1 MNKRQ
6 NRTYRFETL
15 HHGRDS
21 LLSLSPLNMMLTH
34 AQKDLPPR
42 VVSQPGDATEEMA
55 LKLIARVKR
64 QFKCSHPA
72 HWVGSSL
79 QFGLKETAGNDV

>member
-21 LLSLSPLNMMLTH
+21 VLSLLPLNMMLTH
-34 AQKDLPPR
+34 AQKDLPAR
-42 VVSQPGDATEEMA
+42 VVSQSEDASDELV
-55 LKLIARVKR
+55 LKLIRNVKT
-64 QFKCSHPA
+64 QFKRSHPA
-72 HWVGSSL
+72 HCIGSSL
-79 QFGLKETAGNDV
+79 RLEMKETVEPDV